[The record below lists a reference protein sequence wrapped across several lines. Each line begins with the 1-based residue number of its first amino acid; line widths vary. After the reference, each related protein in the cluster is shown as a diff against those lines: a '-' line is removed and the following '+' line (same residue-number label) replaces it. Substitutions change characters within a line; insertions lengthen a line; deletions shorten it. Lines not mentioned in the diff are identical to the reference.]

1 MVFFKKPL
9 QFALFSIILK
19 HPHERTASPCLCSHG
34 PGEEDGKGKSCF
46 LVPLFS
52 TWEIINKQ
60 LLAPVQTDYTLFT
73 QRDEGK
79 EFPHSIPRA
88 AGRWTKPLFSSSL
101 CLPKTASA
109 VMAPSLQF
117 WPWLALF
124 CRETAFNKYQQ
135 EFSLGSFW
143 EGVTGARALR

>member
-1 MVFFKKPL
+1 MKGRGFLTPFPWL
-9 QFALFSIILK
+9 Q
-19 HPHERTASPCLCSHG
+19 G
-34 PGEEDGKGKSCF
+34 DGQSLSFPQVCF
-46 LVPLFS
+46 
-52 TWEIINKQ
+52 
-60 LLAPVQTDYTLFT
+60 
-73 QRDEGK
+73 
-79 EFPHSIPRA
+79 
-88 AGRWTKPLFSSSL
+88 
-101 CLPKTASA
+101 PKTASA